1 MKLNQN
7 EKILYSR
14 HLLLSEIG
22 VEGQQRLKSAK
33 VLVIGAGGLG
43 CPILQYLTA
52 SGVGTIGIVDG
63 DQVDVTNL
71 QRQILYSIDD
81 IGKSKGRAAAN
92 RLKQLNPYV
101 KFEVHEVFLD
111 CDNALA
117 LFSQYDIIVDGSDN
131 FQTRYLCNDAAVITH
146 KPLVFG
152 SIFKFEGQ
160 VSVFNYQDGPTY
172 RCLYPEPPKSGSVP
186 NCSQIGVLGV
196 LPGIVGSYQANE
208 VIKIIC
214 KTGNV
219 LSGQLLTLN
228 TQTNQNFVLGFQ
240 KNENIQITELIDYDF
255 FCGVDTD
262 SDAESIEYSDLQ
274 ELIKKDLVEL
284 IDIRTSTE
292 RDIKNIGGKHLPEE
306 EIRNNPLLLK
316 SEKEIVLYCET
327 GQRSTQLLKELHL
340 PFRSLKGGIQKL

>member
-22 VEGQQRLKSAK
+22 VEGQEKLKAAK

-43 CPILQYLTA
+43 CPILQYLIA
-52 SGVGTIGIVDG
+52 AGVGTIGIVDG
-63 DQVDVTNL
+63 DKVDVTNL
-71 QRQILYSIDD
+71 QRQVLYSIDD
-81 IGKSKGRAAAN
+81 IGKSKGRSAAN
-92 RLKQLNPYV
+92 KLKQLNPYV
-101 KFEVHEVFLD
+101 KFELYEVFLD
-111 CDNALA
+111 RENALE
-117 LFSQYDIIVDGSDN
+117 LFSNYDIIVDGSDN
-131 FQTRYLCNDAAVITH
+131 FQTRYLCNDAAVLTN

-160 VSVFNYQDGPTY
+160 VSVFNYQNGPTY

-219 LSGQLLTLN
+219 LSGQLLTIN
-228 TQTNQNFVLGFQ
+228 TQTNQNFVLGFN
-240 KNENIQITELIDYDF
+240 KNEDIKITELIDYDF

-262 SDAESIEYSDLQ
+262 SDSESIEYSELQ

-292 RDIKNIGGKHLPEE
+292 RDIKNIGGKHIPEE
-306 EIRNNPLLLK
+306 EIRQNPLLLNSK
-316 SEKEIVLYCET
+316 KEVILYCES
-327 GQRSTQLLKELHL
+327 GNRSRQLIIDLHL
-340 PFRSLKGGIQKL
+340 PFRSLKGGIRNL